1 MEMTYDNFDL
11 FDIYEAEQA
20 RQERLRQREEAEDW
34 HMDDDWED
42 ETWELVKN

>member
-20 RQERLRQREEAEDW
+20 RQERLRQRDEEWERRMDEE
-34 HMDDDWED
+34 DDDG
-42 ETWELVKN
+42 